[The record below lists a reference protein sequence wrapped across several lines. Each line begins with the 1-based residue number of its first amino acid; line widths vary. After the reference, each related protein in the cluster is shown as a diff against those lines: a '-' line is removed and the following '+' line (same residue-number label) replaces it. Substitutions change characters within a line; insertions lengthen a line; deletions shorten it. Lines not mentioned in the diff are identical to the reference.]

1 MNRSEVL
8 RHLPTLEMFM
18 EQGVWLTLRLRNG
31 HMIRRFCC
39 HEIWALPSPNS
50 SAADYLAVEAHGECR
65 LEHSAVV
72 ICSFGLKEIL
82 TFEDEHLLPYLPNPK
97 FRVAQDGAGWILL
110 KRADAK
116 EIVASN
122 TKPLG

>member
-1 MNRSEVL
+1 MDSSEVL
-8 RHLPTLEMFM
+8 RHLPTLEKFM
-18 EQGVWLTLRLRNG
+18 EQGAWLTLRLRNG

-39 HEIWALPSPNS
+39 HEIWALRSPSSP
-50 SAADYLAVEAHGECR
+50 AIDYLTAEAHGECR

-72 ICSFGLKEIL
+72 NCSFGLKEIL
-82 TFEDEHLLPYLPNPK
+82 TFEDGHLMPYLPNPR
-97 FRVAQDGAGWILL
+97 FRVAQDGAGSILL

-116 EIVASN
+116 EIIASN

>member
-65 LEHSAVV
+65 LAQRGGDLLFRPEGNS
-72 ICSFGLKEIL
+72 
-82 TFEDEHLLPYLPNPK
+82 HL
-97 FRVAQDGAGWILL
+97 
-110 KRADAK
+110 
-116 EIVASN
+116 
-122 TKPLG
+122 